1 MKKYTILYIDDAG
14 ELNIKY
20 KKLYSSTHFEQKSKR
35 FLRKV
40 DDEKKWD
47 GANEPVFIGPNC
59 TLSRFKVRE
68 KTSIT
73 YSFEKSQAAFF
84 DLGDIYGFSPSQFV
98 NSNFYV
104 KEEYTKMGAS
114 DKWFTELL
122 LLAKSDKV
130 EGVTANINKI
140 LNFKKLA
147 QSNNEGV
154 ATWLLERESTSSIIK
169 LLCDNFNLN
178 LTQLDHR
185 IRYSYAE
192 GYYVPSEKLGR
203 DIIAAEDNDPIF
215 DKIYDIG
222 WLSTFIQG
230 EAIVIDQNKYEEL
243 SKMLNTRDESNVTL
257 AMEIMANTKFEES
270 FHYLFMLFY
279 NHSNEI
285 ECSKTRN
292 HVNFKSLTK
301 KFNSFGRSWDQIYS
315 ADNWSSAN
323 LQYVT
328 AALIKM
334 NQFTEEKMSMLI
346 DLLKPK
352 MFSDNEYYDLAI
364 EPKEGAFD
372 DGE

>member
-20 KKLYSSTHFEQKSKR
+20 KKLYNGSLFERESKN
-35 FLRKV
+35 FLRNI
-40 DDEKKWD
+40 DREKKWD
-47 GANEPVFIGPNC
+47 GLMEPVFIGPNC

-104 KEEYTKMGAS
+104 KEEYTRMGSS

-140 LNFKKLA
+140 LNFKKLD
-147 QSNNEGV
+147 QSNNVHV
-154 ATWLLERESTSSIIK
+154 ATWLLERESASRVIN
-169 LLCDNFNLN
+169 LLCENFNLN
-178 LTQLDHR
+178 LSKLDHR
-185 IRYSYAE
+185 TRYSYAE

-203 DIIAAEDNDPIF
+203 DIIAAEDDDPIF

-222 WLSTFIQG
+222 WLTTFIQG
-230 EAIVIDQNKYEEL
+230 EALVIDKNKYEEL
-243 SKMLNTRDESNVTL
+243 SKMLSTQDQSNVTL

-279 NHSNEI
+279 GYGSVM

-301 KFNSFGRSWDQIYS
+301 RFNSLGRDWDHLYS

-334 NQFTEEKMSMLI
+334 NQFTEEKMNILI
-346 DLLKPK
+346 DALKPQ
-352 MFSDNEYYDLAI
+352 MFNDNEYYDLAI
-364 EPKEGAFD
+364 QPKEGAFD